1 MVDSDGPDWEP
12 LRPELTQRGFTDIT
26 EIGRGGMGYVLRAW
40 DPDLERWVAIKVIT
54 RFAASNPENVRRF
67 RSEMRLLG
75 RIHHP
80 AVITV
85 YDGKMRDDLAYFLMS
100 YIPGGTLEQLINQR
114 RGLGRSF
121 TVGEVVSYLRPI
133 AEALDVIHG
142 MQPPVIHR
150 DIKPANILI
159 PAKGSGRSHAVLT
172 DFGIS
177 LVGGDTRFTSTGIV
191 IGSEQYMAP
200 ERFATEHGE
209 DDGGPSADNYALA
222 LIAWEMLTLTPMFSA
237 MSRQNWRFG
246 RRVPPVSVDH
256 LADGDRGHQPELNR
270 VFRRLLANEPRQRPS
285 SAVDAVAQLERAV
298 TGQSSSPVAARASV
312 PAGTAE
318 TRPDQLYPWGNRP
331 VSSAAV
337 LATSATRPRRKTGRL
352 VVAATAVVAL
362 VAGAAGVVVNNLSSS
377 GASDEDVSLPSW
389 SAAQAELQQVF
400 PGVAPETP
408 GTTGETGLECS
419 PGDPADGQKAQIVCG
434 DTDLKVTLASY
445 NDAAS
450 RDEKLGTAEDIDE
463 DLPPCTSAVKRGTEN
478 EWILLSDDTE
488 SAVFVTGSQADSEY
502 SSFNYCS

>member
-1 MVDSDGPDWEP
+1 
-12 LRPELTQRGFTDIT
+12 
-26 EIGRGGMGYVLRAW
+26 MGYVLRAW

-85 YDGKMRDDLAYFLMS
+85 FDGKMREDLAYFLMS

-114 RGLGRSF
+114 RGLGKPF
-121 TVGEVVSYLRPI
+121 TVCEVVSYLRPI
-133 AEALDVIHG
+133 AEALDAIHA

-159 PAKGSGRSHAVLT
+159 PAKGSGRSDAVLT

-222 LIAWEMLTLTPMFSA
+222 LIAWEMLTLAPMFSA

-246 RRVPPVSVDH
+246 RRVPPVSVNH
-256 LADGDRGHQPELNR
+256 LADGDRDHQVEINR
-270 VFRRLLANEPRQRPS
+270 VFLRLLANEPHQRPS
-285 SAVDAVAQLERAV
+285 SAVDAVEQLERAV
-298 TGQSSSPVAARASV
+298 TGQSSTTVSAPTPV

-318 TRPDQLYPWGNRP
+318 TRPDQLYPWDSRP
-331 VSSAAV
+331 YSAAAAP
-337 LATSATRPRRKTGRL
+337 ATSAGSPRRKTGRIVAGITAIVA
-352 VVAATAVVAL
+352 VVAAAT
-362 VAGAAGVVVNNLSSS
+362 GVIVNNLSSS
-377 GASDEDVSLPSW
+377 GASDGDVHSLGW
-389 SAAQAELQQVF
+389 STAQAELQQVF
-400 PGVAPETP
+400 PGIAPEAP
-408 GTTGETGLECS
+408 GSANETGLECS
-419 PGDPADGQKAQIVCG
+419 PGVPADGQSAQIVCG
-434 DTDLKVTLASY
+434 DADLKLTLVSY
-445 NDAAS
+445 DDQES
-450 RDEKLGTAEDIDE
+450 RDGLLGTVEGIDE
-463 DLPPCTSAVKRGTEN
+463 DLPSCISAIKRGTAN

-502 SSFNYCS
+502 SGFNYCS